1 MSLLDAWLPPD
12 LANQV
17 ASEEPLRFEALVR
30 CLQDDWQRNKDAMA
44 MFKWLSLL
52 QP

>member
-1 MSLLDAWLPPD
+1 MSLLDAWLPSD
-12 LANQV
+12 LADQ
-17 ASEEPLRFEALVR
+17 AEEPARFQALVH
-30 CLQDDWQRNKDAMA
+30 CLKDDWKHNKDAMA